1 MEEIKKSN
9 NLYIEN
15 DKWNAPFLL
24 AASFQ
29 NLIQF
34 IGSFS
39 RHGVLYW
46 QFFPK
51 DKAQVLIEQFRTKT
65 NPSIPARDLFEAI
78 SVFWQ
83 QIAKTKNEEI
93 YHEEST

>member
-1 MEEIKKSN
+1 MAEIKESN
-9 NLYIEN
+9 DLYIEN

-34 IGSFS
+34 TGSFTKN
-39 RHGVLYW
+39 GILYW
-46 QFFPK
+46 QFSPK
-51 DKAQVLIEQFRTKT
+51 YKALSLVEQFRTKT

-78 SVFWQ
+78 TVFWQ
-83 QIAKTKNEEI
+83 QIAKTKKSEMNYGEKN
-93 YHEEST
+93 